1 MTKNNLFV
9 VFACV
14 FLLIAIFVAWSISE
28 NKNKTQTIESSN
40 DGIVYYY
47 GAQCS
52 HCRKVSEFMSAN
64 DIDNKIVIAK
74 KEVLGSQNKADS
86 EKWIADAK
94 KCGLSENEIGVP
106 FVAAY
111 GKCYMGDVEVVDF
124 LKKEAGL

>member
-9 VFACV
+9 VFGCV
-14 FLLIAIFVAWSISE
+14 FLFIVIFVIWGVSE
-28 NKNKTQTIESSN
+28 NKNETQAIESSN

-47 GAQCS
+47 GTQCA
-52 HCRKVSEFMSAN
+52 HCKKVTEFISAN
-64 DIDNKIVIAK
+64 DVDNKITIVK
-74 KEVLGSQNKADS
+74 KEVLGSQNNTDS

-106 FVAAY
+106 FVAAQ
-111 GKCYMGDVEVVDF
+111 GKCYMGDVEVIDF